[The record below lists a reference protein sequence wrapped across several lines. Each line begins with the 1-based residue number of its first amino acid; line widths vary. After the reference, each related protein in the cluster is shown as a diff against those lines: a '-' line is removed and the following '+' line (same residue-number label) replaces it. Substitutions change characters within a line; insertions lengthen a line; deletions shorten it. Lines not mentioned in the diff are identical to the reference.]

1 MKNMDEQI
9 KNILEKRTISKDE
22 FTDQVMNI
30 LELSSSTYLS
40 PEAFE
45 LAVKWT
51 YKKYKLGLV
60 EIRRNSGKKN
70 EKN

>member
-45 LAVKWT
+45 LAIRWM
-51 YKKYKLGLV
+51 YKKYKLGLA
-60 EIRRNSGKKN
+60 ESKKN